1 MSVHTTT
8 TWTQKML
15 SSKAPTAT
23 VLVRI
28 IIGGVFFT
36 EGIQKFLFPEAL
48 GEGRFEKIGIPAPYI
63 MASFV
68 GVVEIVFGALL
79 LVGLLTRLATI
90 PLIIDISTAIATT
103 KIPLL
108 FGTGPEPNG
117 QGAQYGLWG
126 MLHAGRVDFSMLLGL
141 IFLLI
146 VGGGGWSLD
155 ALLTRKTE
163 QPRPEA
169 SLSRPASVPT
179 SNSTQST

>member
-1 MSVHTTT
+1 MNIPTIAH
-8 TWTQKML
+8 KGL
-15 SSKAPTAT
+15 ESKAPAAT
-23 VLVRI
+23 ILIRI
-28 IIGGVFFT
+28 IVGGVFFT

-48 GEGRFEKIGIPAPYI
+48 GQGRFENIGTPAPYI

-108 FGTGPEPNG
+108 FGTGPEPNA
-117 QGAQYGLWG
+117 QGAQYGVWG
-126 MLHAGRVDFSMLLGL
+126 MLHSGRVDFSTLLGL

-146 VGGGGWSLD
+146 VGAGAWSID
-155 ALLTRKTE
+155 SLLVRKKK
-163 QPRPEA
+163 A
-169 SLSRPASVPT
+169 PATKDSVQGEPT
-179 SNSTQST
+179 IVRMSD